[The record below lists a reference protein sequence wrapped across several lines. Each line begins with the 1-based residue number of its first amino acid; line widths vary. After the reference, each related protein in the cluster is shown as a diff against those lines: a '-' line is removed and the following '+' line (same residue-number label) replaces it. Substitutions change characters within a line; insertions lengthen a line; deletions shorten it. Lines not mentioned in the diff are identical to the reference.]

1 MNRVL
6 VIGATGLVGSRFVEL
21 AKNKQSLAS
30 QGPGRLD
37 IIAVDENTLDITD
50 KSSVEK
56 YFNKNPFDS
65 VVNFAAIANVDGAE
79 KERNNKE
86 GIVWKLNVEALKNL
100 IEICNKTDRFL
111 VQISTDF
118 VFEGTTENSGPYDEY
133 SLLPKS
139 LSPNLS
145 WYGWS
150 KNRAEYIVQSTKC
163 RSAIVRIAYPFY
175 ASKYELKLDF
185 AKNYLKLYDDGK
197 LFPLFT
203 DQTLNV
209 LNVDDLIDPLV
220 KILVEEIQGT
230 FHIVSND
237 TTTPFNFVEYLL
249 KKVRNVENVLEKG
262 SMAEFLKIKDRTPR
276 PRLGGLK
283 TEITEKKL
291 GIKFKNWQEMVDD
304 FVLNI

>member
-1 MNRVL
+1 MKSVL

-21 AKNKQSLAS
+21 AKNK
-30 QGPGRLD
+30 LD

-56 YFNKNPFDS
+56 YFNKNQFDS

-100 IEICNKTDRFL
+100 IEICSKTDRFL

-118 VFEGTTENSGPYDEY
+118 VFEGTTENAGPYSENT
-133 SLLPKS
+133 SI
-139 LSPNLS
+139 PNELNS
-145 WYGWS
+145 NIDWYGWT
-150 KNRAEYIVQSTKC
+150 KNRAEYEVQSSQC
-163 RSAIVRIAYPFY
+163 RNAIVRIAYPFY

-185 AKNYLKLYDDGK
+185 VKSYLKLYDDGK

-203 DQTLNV
+203 DQTLSV
-209 LNVDDLIDPLV
+209 LNVDDLIDPLA
-220 KILVEEIQGT
+220 KILTEEIQGT
-230 FHIVSND
+230 FHIVSSD

-249 KKVRNVENVLEKG
+249 KNLRNVENVLEKG
-262 SMAEFLKIKDRTPR
+262 SMTEFLSDKNRTPR

-291 GIKFKNWQEMVDD
+291 GMKFKNWQEMIDA